1 MNKSYEPLLIILI
14 VCFTSCVFDPPRS
27 HIEIENSSSDTLI
40 FVVKYNRSFI
50 LNEYRSDTCIS
61 TIIKN
66 STYNPNNCISLQNF
80 DSIELTGKYTVDP
93 NCTFYSLLSMS
104 QVQKFEFDSIKV
116 LTPHE
121 TIKIAGTIDNLK
133 LFTKHR
139 WNTYKLKIK

>member
-1 MNKSYEPLLIILI
+1 MDKSYGYLLIILI

-27 HIEIENSSSDTLI
+27 HVEIENSSSDTLI

-61 TIIKN
+61 FIIKN
-66 STYNPNNCISLQNF
+66 STYNHYNCISLQNF
-80 DSIELTGKYTVDP
+80 DSMELTGKYKVDP

-104 QVQKFEFDSIKV
+104 QGQKFEFDTIKI
-116 LTPHE
+116 LTPRD
-121 TIKIAGTIDNLK
+121 TFKIAGTIDNLK

-139 WNTYKLKIK
+139 WNIYKLKI